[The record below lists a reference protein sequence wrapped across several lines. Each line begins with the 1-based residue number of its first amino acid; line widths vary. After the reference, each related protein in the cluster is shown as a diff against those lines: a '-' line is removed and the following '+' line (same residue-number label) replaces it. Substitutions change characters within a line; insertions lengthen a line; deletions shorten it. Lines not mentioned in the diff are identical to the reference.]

1 MDYRGLVLEIVGA
14 RHDGTGIA
22 HLVLPAGISQLRCRT
37 RGGSGRVA
45 DLLHRLASA
54 HGACRM
60 TQISA
65 GMIDHEEF
73 RFGSAGWATRA
84 EIEKAG
90 LFKSRGP
97 QIGFFEGQPLHLNSD
112 APMITIGGAGS
123 GKCRDVLAYI
133 LCHLHVERLFVL
145 DLRGELGAIS
155 IHNFVAKGINAY
167 FWNPMGLA
175 GLPHHRCNPLDV
187 LTLNS
192 GRLIADAQMIAESLV
207 PFSHGGAGRYFEQRA
222 RDWLATFMVHLVE
235 QHGHV
240 DFAMLSSLVNSIEGD
255 TDSWLNETEKMLESK
270 FPSVRR
276 TVGEMLA
283 KQADAPKE
291 FGAIMGTLYA
301 NLSFLDDPALLA
313 SLENPEFSLAALCA
327 EDKASSFF
335 LNVPHE
341 YVGIWSPL
349 LRCFFTSAML
359 YKSRKPHAPRI
370 TMLIDEAGQ
379 LGNFESLLRAFTFG
393 RGAGIRAWAFF
404 QDLAQ
409 IKRNYGA
416 DALQSF
422 VGSAQFRQF
431 FGVRDYETAELI
443 SKMLGMETLE
453 YVDPLQ
459 RERAKHGKWQAL
471 AGFLIGNDPFQSA
484 HELKRYVSES
494 KHRAK
499 QTRRLMTPD
508 EILAMPEN
516 RQIIFISGL
525 NLRPIYAEKYAYFDR
540 IEMAGKYLPNPYH
553 PPVEYVRV
561 MTHECERLRCIAD
574 EPVPPELAHY
584 PQYKSGRWAF
594 VDGYR
599 PTFGRNSE
607 NGI

>member
-1 MDYRGLVLEIVGA
+1 MDHNIEFR
-14 RHDGTGIA
+14 
-22 HLVLPAGISQLRCRT
+22 
-37 RGGSGRVA
+37 
-45 DLLHRLASA
+45 
-54 HGACRM
+54 
-60 TQISA
+60 
-65 GMIDHEEF
+65 EEF

-84 EIEKAG
+84 DIEKAG
-90 LFKSRGP
+90 LFNRRGP
-97 QIGFFEGQPLHLNSD
+97 QVGFFDGQPLHLDSD
-112 APMITIGGAGS
+112 APMLTVAGAGS
-123 GKCRDVLAYI
+123 GKCRDVLSFV
-133 LCHLHVERLFVL
+133 LCHLHAERLFVL

-155 IHNFVAKGINAY
+155 IHNFAARGINAY
-167 FWNPMGLA
+167 FWNPVDVA
-175 GLPHHRCNPLDV
+175 GGVLPHHRCNPLDV
-187 LTLNS
+187 LTQDG

-222 RDWLATFMVHLVE
+222 RDWLSTFMVHLVE
-235 QHGHV
+235 QQGHV
-240 DFAMLSSLVNSIEGD
+240 DFAMLSRLVNSIEGD
-255 TDSWLNETEKMLESK
+255 TDSWLNETERMLESK
-270 FPSVRR
+270 FPNVRR

-291 FGAIMGTLYA
+291 FGAVMGSAYA
-301 NLSFLDDPALLA
+301 NLSFLDDPVLLA

-327 EDKASSFF
+327 EDKPSSFF

-349 LRCFFTSAML
+349 IQCFFASAML

-379 LGNFESLLRAFTFG
+379 MGNFPALLRAFTFG

-471 AGFLIGNDPFQSA
+471 AGFLIGNDPLQSA
-484 HELKRYVSES
+484 RDYKRYQTESE
-494 KHRAK
+494 HRAK
-499 QTRRLMTPD
+499 QTRRLMTPE
-508 EILAMPEN
+508 EILAMPES
-516 RQIIFISGL
+516 RQIIFISSL
-525 NLRPIYAEKYAYFDR
+525 NLRPIYAEKFAYYDR
-540 IEMAGKYLPNPYH
+540 VEMAGKFLPNPYH
-553 PPVEYVRV
+553 PPQYSVRV
-561 MTHECERLRCIAD
+561 MTEYGWHTCRVINF
-574 EPVPPELAHY
+574 PVPPEVAHY
-584 PQYKSGRWAF
+584 PQYKSGWWSF
-594 VDGYR
+594 IDGYR
-599 PTFGRNSE
+599 PSVGRKSND
-607 NGI
+607 GI

>member
-1 MDYRGLVLEIVGA
+1 MDHSIEFR
-14 RHDGTGIA
+14 
-22 HLVLPAGISQLRCRT
+22 
-37 RGGSGRVA
+37 
-45 DLLHRLASA
+45 
-54 HGACRM
+54 
-60 TQISA
+60 
-65 GMIDHEEF
+65 EEF

-84 EIEKAG
+84 EIEKVG
-90 LFKSRGP
+90 LFNRRGP
-97 QIGFFEGQPLHLNSD
+97 QVGFCDGQPLHLDSD
-112 APMITIGGAGS
+112 SPMITIGGAGS
-123 GKCRDVLAYI
+123 GKCRDVLAYV
-133 LCHLHVERLFVL
+133 LCQPHVERLFVL

-155 IHNFVAKGINAY
+155 IHNFAAKGINAY

-175 GLPHHRCNPLDV
+175 GLPHDNCNPLDV
-187 LTLNS
+187 LALGS
-192 GRLIADAQMIAESLV
+192 GRLIADAQMVAASLV
-207 PFSHGGAGRYFEQRA
+207 PFSGGGEGKYFEQRA
-222 RDWLATFMVHLVE
+222 RDWLANLMVHLVE
-235 QHGHV
+235 EQGHV
-240 DFAMLSSLVNSIEGD
+240 DFAMLSRLINSIEGD
-255 TDSWLNETEKMLESK
+255 TESWLNVSETALESR

-301 NLSFLDDPALLA
+301 GLSFLDDPALLA
-313 SLENPEFSLAALCA
+313 SLENPSFSLAALCA
-327 EDKASSFF
+327 EGRPSSFF

-341 YVGIWSPL
+341 YVSIWSPL

-359 YKSRKPHAPRI
+359 YKSRKPDAPRI

-379 LGNFESLLRAFTFG
+379 MGNFPALLHAFTFG

-409 IKRNYGA
+409 IKRNYGN

-422 VGSAQFRQF
+422 IGSAQFRQF

-459 RERAKHGKWQAL
+459 RERAKHGKIQAL
-471 AGFLIGNDPFQSA
+471 LGTLMGNDPAQA
-484 HELKRYVSES
+484 ARDYKRYQNESE
-494 KHRAK
+494 HRAK

-525 NLRPIYAEKYAYFDR
+525 NMRPIYAEKFAYYKR
-540 IEMAGKYLPNPYH
+540 IEMTGKFLPNPYH

-561 MTHECERLRCIAD
+561 MTDEGERLRCIAE

-584 PQYKSGRWAF
+584 PQYKSGRWSY

-599 PTFGRNSE
+599 PSIERKSDD
-607 NGI
+607 GI

>member
-1 MDYRGLVLEIVGA
+1 MTMDHNIEFR
-14 RHDGTGIA
+14 
-22 HLVLPAGISQLRCRT
+22 
-37 RGGSGRVA
+37 
-45 DLLHRLASA
+45 
-54 HGACRM
+54 
-60 TQISA
+60 
-65 GMIDHEEF
+65 EEF

-90 LFKSRGP
+90 LFNRRGP
-97 QIGFFEGQPLHLNSD
+97 QVGFFYGQPLHLESD

-133 LCHLHVERLFVL
+133 LCNLQVERLFVL

-155 IHNFVAKGINAY
+155 IHNFAARGINAY

-175 GLPHHRCNPLDV
+175 GLPHDNCNPLDV
-187 LTLNS
+187 LTLGG
-192 GRLIADAQMIAESLV
+192 GRLIADAQMVAASLV
-207 PFSHGGAGRYFEQRA
+207 AFSGGGDGKYFEQRA
-222 RDWLATFMVHLVE
+222 REWLSNLMVHLVE
-235 QHGHV
+235 GHGHV
-240 DFAMLSSLVNSIEGD
+240 DFAMLSRMINSIEGD
-255 TDSWLNETEKMLESK
+255 TESWLNEAVKMLESD

-276 TVGEMLA
+276 TVGEMLS

-301 NLSFLDDPALLA
+301 GLSFLDDPALLEG
-313 SLENPEFSLAALCA
+313 LENPRFSLAALCA

-341 YVGIWSPL
+341 YIGIWSPL
-349 LRCFFTSAML
+349 IQCFFASAML

-379 LGNFESLLRAFTFG
+379 MGNFPALLRAFTFG

-409 IKRNYGA
+409 IKRNYGN

-422 VGSAQFRQF
+422 IGSAQFRQF
-431 FGVRDYETAELI
+431 FGVRDFETAELI

-459 RERAKHGKWQAL
+459 RERAKHGKFQAL
-471 AGFLIGNDPFQSA
+471 LGTLMGNDPFQSA
-484 HELKRYVSES
+484 RDYKRFNTESE
-494 KHRAK
+494 HRAK

-516 RQIIFISGL
+516 RQIVFISGL
-525 NLRPIYAEKYAYFDR
+525 NLKPIYAEKFAYYDR
-540 IEMAGKYLPNPYH
+540 LDMAGRYLPNPYH

-561 MTHECERLRCIAD
+561 MTTDGVRLRCIVT
-574 EPVPPELAHY
+574 EPVPPMLAGY
-584 PQYKSGRWAF
+584 PQYR
-594 VDGYR
+594 DGWWSYVEGYAPDLCR
-599 PTFGRNSE
+599 R
-607 NGI
+607 

>member
-1 MDYRGLVLEIVGA
+1 MDHNTEFR
-14 RHDGTGIA
+14 
-22 HLVLPAGISQLRCRT
+22 
-37 RGGSGRVA
+37 
-45 DLLHRLASA
+45 
-54 HGACRM
+54 
-60 TQISA
+60 
-65 GMIDHEEF
+65 EEF

-84 EIEKAG
+84 NIEKAS
-90 LFKSRGP
+90 LFKRRGP
-97 QIGFFEGQPLHLNSD
+97 QVGFFDGQPLHLDSD
-112 APMITIGGAGS
+112 SPMITIGGAGS
-123 GKCRDVLAYI
+123 GKCRDLLAYVI
-133 LCHLHVERLFVL
+133 CQLHIERLFVL

-155 IHNFVAKGINAY
+155 IHNFAAKKIKAL
-167 FWNPMGLA
+167 FFNPMGLA

-187 LTLNS
+187 LTLND
-192 GRLIADAQMIAESLV
+192 GRLIADAQMVAESLV
-207 PFSHGGAGRYFEQRA
+207 PFSGGGEGKYFEQRA
-222 RDWLATFMVHLVE
+222 RDWLANLMAHLVE
-235 QHGHV
+235 RHAQV
-240 DFAMLSSLVNSIEGD
+240 DFAMLSRLVNSIEGD
-255 TDSWLNETEKMLESK
+255 TDSWLNETEVMLKSK

-291 FGAIMGTLYA
+291 FSAIISTAYA
-301 NLSFLDDPALLA
+301 SLSFLDDQTLLA

-327 EDKASSFF
+327 EGQPSSFF
-335 LNVPHE
+335 LNVPNE
-341 YVGIWSPL
+341 YLAIWSPL
-349 LRCFFTSAML
+349 IKCFFASAML

-379 LGNFESLLRAFTFG
+379 MGNFNALLKAFTFG

-409 IKRNYGA
+409 IKRNYGS

-422 VGSAQFRQF
+422 IGSAQFRQF

-443 SKMLGMETLE
+443 SKMLGVETLE

-459 RERAKHGKWQAL
+459 RERAKHGKFQAL
-471 AGFLIGNDPFQSA
+471 LGTLMGNDPFQSA
-484 HELKRYVSES
+484 RDYKRFKTESE
-494 KHRAK
+494 HRAK

-525 NLRPIYAEKYAYFDR
+525 NLRPIYAEKHAYYDR
-540 IEMAGKYLPNPYH
+540 VDMAGKYLPNPYH

-561 MTHECERLRCIAD
+561 MTAEGERLRCIVD
-574 EPVPPELAHY
+574 EPVPTAIAHY
-584 PQYKSGRWAF
+584 PQYKSGRWSF

-599 PTFGRNSE
+599 PSVGRNLE
-607 NGI
+607 DDL

>member
-1 MDYRGLVLEIVGA
+1 MDHNIEFR
-14 RHDGTGIA
+14 
-22 HLVLPAGISQLRCRT
+22 
-37 RGGSGRVA
+37 
-45 DLLHRLASA
+45 
-54 HGACRM
+54 
-60 TQISA
+60 
-65 GMIDHEEF
+65 EEF

-84 EIEKAG
+84 EILKAG
-90 LFKSRGP
+90 LFNPRGL
-97 QIGFFEGQPLHLNSD
+97 QIGFFEGDPIYLDSDSPLVT
-112 APMITIGGAGS
+112 AAGAGS
-123 GKCRDVLAYI
+123 GKCTGVLAYI
-133 LCHLHVERLFVL
+133 LCKLEVERLFVL

-155 IHNFVAKGINAY
+155 IHNFATKGINAY

-175 GLPHHRCNPLDV
+175 GLPHDNCNPLDV
-187 LTLNS
+187 LKHGS
-192 GRLIADAQMIAESLV
+192 GRLIADAQMIAASLV
-207 PFSHGGAGRYFEQRA
+207 PFSGGGEGKYFEQRA
-222 RDWLATFMVHLVE
+222 RDWLANLKVHLVE
-235 QHGHV
+235 EHGHV
-240 DFAMLSSLVNSIEGD
+240 DFAMLSRLINSIEGEVE
-255 TDSWLNETEKMLESK
+255 SWLKETERMLESK

-301 NLSFLDDPALLA
+301 SLSFLDDPALLA

-327 EDKASSFF
+327 DGRPSSFF

-359 YKSRKPHAPRI
+359 YKSRKPDAPRI

-379 LGNFESLLRAFTFG
+379 TGSFPALLHAFTFG

-409 IKRNYGA
+409 IKRSYGA

-422 VGSAQFRQF
+422 LGSAQLRQF

-471 AGFLIGNDPFQSA
+471 AGFLIGNDPLQSA
-484 HELKRYVSES
+484 RDYKRYQTESE
-494 KHRAK
+494 HRAK
-499 QTRRLMTPD
+499 QTRRLMTPE

-516 RQIIFISGL
+516 RQIIFISSL
-525 NLRPIYAEKYAYFDR
+525 NLRPIYAEKYAYYER
-540 IEMAGKYLPNPYH
+540 IEMAGKFLPNPYH
-553 PPVEYVRV
+553 PPVDRVRL
-561 MTHECERLRCIAD
+561 MTAD
-574 EPVPPELAHY
+574 GPQMRRVIIEPVPPELAGQF
-584 PQYKSGRWAF
+584 PQYREGRWSF

-599 PTFGRNSE
+599 PSLRRKLQNE
-607 NGI
+607 L

>member
-1 MDYRGLVLEIVGA
+1 MTEIN
-14 RHDGTGIA
+14 
-22 HLVLPAGISQLRCRT
+22 
-37 RGGSGRVA
+37 
-45 DLLHRLASA
+45 
-54 HGACRM
+54 
-60 TQISA
+60 A

-73 RFGSAGWATRA
+73 RHGSASWATRT
-84 EIEKAG
+84 EIEQAG
-90 LFKSRGP
+90 LLNPCGP
-97 QIGFFEGQPLHLNSD
+97 QVGFFEGQPLHLKSD

-133 LCHLHVERLFVL
+133 LCQLHVERLFVL

-155 IHNFVAKGINAY
+155 IHNFAAKGINAY
-167 FWNPMGLA
+167 FYNPMDLA

-187 LTLNS
+187 LTLNG
-192 GRLIADAQMIAESLV
+192 GRLIADAQMIAASLV
-207 PFSHGGAGRYFEQRA
+207 PFSGGGTGKYFEQRA
-222 RDWLATFMVHLVE
+222 RDWLANLMTHLVE
-235 QHGHV
+235 CHGHV
-240 DFAMLSSLVNSIEGD
+240 DFAMLSRLVNAIEGD
-255 TDSWLNETEKMLESK
+255 TESWLNETERMLESK

-301 NLSFLDDPALLA
+301 SLSFLDDPTLLA

-327 EDKASSFF
+327 EGQASSFF
-335 LNVPHE
+335 MNVPHE

-349 LRCFFTSAML
+349 IQCFFASAML

-370 TMLIDEAGQ
+370 TMLVDEAGQ
-379 LGNFESLLRAFTFG
+379 MGNFPALLHAFTFG
-393 RGAGIRAWAFF
+393 RGAGVRAWAFF

-422 VGSAQFRQF
+422 IGSAQFRQF

-471 AGFLIGNDPFQSA
+471 AGYLIGNDPLQSLRD
-484 HELKRYVSES
+484 LKRYQTES
-494 KHRAK
+494 GHRAK

-525 NLRPIYAEKYAYFDR
+525 NLRPIYAEKFAYYDR
-540 IEMAGKYLPNPYH
+540 IEMAGKFLPNPYH
-553 PPVEYVRV
+553 PPQYSVRV
-561 MTHECERLRCIAD
+561 MTEYGWHTCRVINF
-574 EPVPPELAHY
+574 PVPPELAHY
-584 PQYKSGRWAF
+584 PQYKSGWWAY

-599 PTFGRNSE
+599 PSIERKSDD
-607 NGI
+607 GI